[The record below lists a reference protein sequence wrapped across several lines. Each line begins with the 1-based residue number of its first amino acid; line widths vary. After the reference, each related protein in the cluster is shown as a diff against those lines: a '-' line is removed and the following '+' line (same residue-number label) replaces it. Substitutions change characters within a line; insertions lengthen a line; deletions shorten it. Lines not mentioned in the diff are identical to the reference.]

1 MTKKCVGDKFFKI
14 IPEAKLV
21 RGSTHRKYVLDN
33 LNNLPIIERL
43 VIHDAMCSSGGKRL
57 WPLEDITANAYCDE
71 NDSFDENVGVMVCA
85 AKLDLKNHVK
95 MVKDC
100 ERAIEVLNKCVRFLE
115 TTCQKHRR
123 KAIAIEEDLA
133 NTYGRLP
140 V

>member
-1 MTKKCVGDKFFKI
+1 MRERSIGDKKFKI
-14 IPEAKLV
+14 IPEVELV
-21 RGSTHRKYVLDN
+21 QGSTNRKYITDN
-33 LNNLPIIERL
+33 LSNLPIKEKRIIR
-43 VIHDAMCSSGGKRL
+43 DALCENL
-57 WPLEDITANAYCDE
+57 WGRDKITANAYCDD
-71 NDSFDENVGVMVCA
+71 NDFFDENIGVMVCT
-85 AKLDLKNHVK
+85 AKLDMKNHIK

-115 TTCQKHRR
+115 TVCQKHRR